1 MVLSQLMDADDAN
14 VTLNGFLCMSD
25 VIKSTSK
32 DGGVIST
39 HCHNRVCCVLL
50 DMNVVNLHG
59 SHCLFEH
66 LQQWLN
72 GKGKEKRCKWTSL
85 AHTSFSAE
93 WL

>member
-1 MVLSQLMDADDAN
+1 MMYPC

-25 VIKSTSK
+25 VMKSTSK

-39 HCHNRVCCVLL
+39 HCHNRVCCVLF
-50 DMNVVNLHG
+50 DMNVVDLHAG
-59 SHCLFEH
+59 HCLFEH

-72 GKGKEKRCKWTSL
+72 DEGKEKRHEWTSL
-85 AHTSFSAE
+85 THTSFSAE